1 MNRLL
6 KKEINLISTEDLNT
20 RYCRILERGEIL
32 DADDIPVIDAREI
45 LLIEDELR
53 KRLVKAIG
61 YDFYP
66 PDRIEKKPPSNYVA
80 SLLKSTK
87 PKQEPGIKIKFRAV
101 VKSSLG
107 TKVAEV
113 SVEADSKTEADILVR
128 KEIRK
133 LGLTGA
139 TYRLS

>member
-20 RYCRILERGEIL
+20 RYCHILHRGETL
-32 DADDIPVIDAREI
+32 DADDIPVTDAREI
-45 LLIEDELR
+45 LWIEDELR

-61 YDFYP
+61 HDFYP
-66 PDRIEKKPPSNYVA
+66 PDHVEKKYPSNYMA
-80 SLLKSTK
+80 LLLKPTK
-87 PKQEPGIKIKFRAV
+87 PKPEPGIKIKFRAV

-107 TKVAEV
+107 TKIAEV
-113 SVEADSKTEADILVR
+113 SVDADSKTEADILVR

-133 LGLTGA
+133 LGLKEA
-139 TYRLS
+139 TYKLS